1 MKLFGNFQKIDEK
14 VNDYQGTFFNY
25 LNSENND
32 IRLNEIFT
40 EITILRIKLDSHD
53 NILVNYF
60 DSKKLSSKCN
70 KKDLIKLQFEDLLKT
85 SKVRKYTDEKYK
97 LIDDV
102 MKNILHNQQLSDWE
116 KFWKWVGQCL
126 DKATGRK

>member
-1 MKLFGNFQKIDEK
+1 MKLFGNFQEIDEK
-14 VNDYQGTFFNY
+14 VNDYQETFFNY

-32 IRLNEIFT
+32 VTLNEIFT

-85 SKVRKYTDEKYK
+85 SKIRKYKNDKYK

-126 DKATGRK
+126 DRATGRK